1 MPIIKGQRADFPNGE
16 IGALRFSDDYSS
28 TPLGKYCKKDNTMYF
43 WLQHDIYPI
52 FERYILVHYTMLF
65 PLLGASVVFSRR
77 VLQKHRSFSKL
88 SPTFLEKTPR
98 FFEKSPRYFCDTQR
112 LCIFRTKKG
121 LVLRLLSPSNLQ
133 CTWLSHAKIESTRP
147 LTSSLP
153 YPLRWNTKKGCK
165 PSNRDDLHPLG
176 EIKVRVALSS
186 RTKHIEHAEQ
196 YDSCVGKHGS
206 PHAR

>member
-1 MPIIKGQRADFPNGE
+1 MHIIKGQRAYFSIGE
-16 IGALRFSDDYSS
+16 IGALRFSDGYSS
-28 TPLGKYCKKDNTMYF
+28 TPFGKYCKKDNTMCF

-52 FERYILVHYTMLF
+52 FERCILVRYTMLF

-133 CTWLSHAKIESTRP
+133 CTSLSHAKIESKRP
-147 LTSSLP
+147 LTTALP
-153 YPLRWNTKKGCK
+153 CPLR
-165 PSNRDDLHPLG
+165 
-176 EIKVRVALSS
+176 
-186 RTKHIEHAEQ
+186 
-196 YDSCVGKHGS
+196 
-206 PHAR
+206 